1 MKIISINLFILIHL
15 SLFNLYLPQFLF
27 KSYNPKREEKLSGIV
42 FYEEVRDFI
51 LKELR
56 KFKSPYVTGT
66 EVVYPTE
73 EPVPKMEGLDDEIL
87 ITLREIRDILRNRRK
102 DKP

>member
-1 MKIISINLFILIHL
+1 M
-15 SLFNLYLPQFLF
+15 
-27 KSYNPKREEKLSGIV
+27 

-56 KFKSPYVTGT
+56 KFKEPYVTGT

-73 EPVPKMEGLDDEIL
+73 EPVPKMEGIDDEIL
-87 ITLREIRDILRNRRK
+87 TTLREIRDIL
-102 DKP
+102 